1 LKKSKWLLLPLALI
15 IVPAIT
21 IVGCGESTTTTPASS
36 SPATT
41 SPTSSGPSGELTI
54 AGSTTVQPVAQA
66 LADAFTAMYL
76 DVSISVSG
84 GGSSVGVTSCYEG
97 TVDIGMA
104 SRELSAEEE
113 KMVIPTI
120 IARDGIGIAVHPS
133 QTVTGI
139 TLEQIREVF
148 SGTITNWSDLGGAD
162 EQITVIAREEGSGT
176 RGAFEEIV
184 MGGELITATAILQ
197 SSNGALRTTVS
208 SDPNAIGFLSMG
220 YLDETVKFLDVD
232 GVEATPANAGSGAYP
247 VVRPLNLLTREEPA
261 GLIKAFIDF
270 ALGTEGQAIIAE
282 DYIPVN

>member
-1 LKKSKWLLLPLALI
+1 MKKSKWLLLPLALVI
-15 IVPAIT
+15 ILSVT
-21 IVGCGESTTTTPASS
+21 IVGCSESTTTTPTSS

-41 SPTSSGPSGELTI
+41 TSSGISGELTF

-66 LADAFTAMYL
+66 LADAFVMMYP

-84 GGSSVGVTSCYEG
+84 GGSSVGVTSCAEG

-104 SRELSAEEE
+104 SRELSTEEE
-113 KMVIPTI
+113 EMVTPTV

-139 TLEQIREVF
+139 TMAQIRDVF
-148 SGTITNWSDLGGAD
+148 SGAITNWSELGGAD
-162 EQITVIAREEGSGT
+162 EQITVVAREEGSGT

-184 MGGELITATAILQ
+184 MGDEMITATAILQ

-220 YLDETVKFLDVD
+220 YLDTSVKFLSVD
-232 GVEATPANAGSGAYP
+232 GVEATPVNAGSGAYP
-247 VVRPLNLLTREEPA
+247 VVRPLNLLTKEAPA
-261 GLIKAFIDF
+261 GLIKTFIDF
-270 ALGTEGQAIIAE
+270 ALSSDGQAIIAE